1 MITENILAVVADAF
15 GTTPEL
21 ILSRSRKRPNPD
33 ARKAATA
40 LMMEH
45 PRLRYTQ
52 QKMGEVLGGKD
63 HSTIAHNKRQHDNL
77 METDKRYRDTFLS
90 INTDFINKE
99 VVQKEIDRL
108 EARIAEL
115 KKMLL

>member
-45 PRLRYTQ
+45 PSLKFTYERIGL
-52 QKMGEVLGGKD
+52 ELGGKD
-63 HSTIAHNKRQHDNL
+63 HSSVTNMKRKHDDL
-77 METDKRYRDTFLS
+77 LETDKKYRSTFLS

-108 EARIAEL
+108 EARIVEL
-115 KKMLL
+115 KKML